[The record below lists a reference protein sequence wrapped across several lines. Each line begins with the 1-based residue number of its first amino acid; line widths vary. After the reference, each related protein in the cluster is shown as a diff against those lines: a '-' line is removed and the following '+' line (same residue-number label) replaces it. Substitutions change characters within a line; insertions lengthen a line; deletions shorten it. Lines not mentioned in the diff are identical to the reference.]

1 MKKLLIALTFFLG
14 LQNVNSQQ
22 DYQFTH
28 YMFDNLSFNPGY
40 AGITKSICATM
51 LFRQQWSG
59 FNGSPTTGLINV
71 HAPVQFLRGGI
82 GLTYL
87 NDQLGFEKN
96 NIARLSYSYHQ
107 AIGVGELGIG
117 VSAGIVQKS
126 LNAQWITPDQGAGY
140 IPGTDPGIALGNA
153 SDMVPDFNF
162 GLFYRTNQLFMGIS
176 ATHLGGLEMT
186 SLNVKNVHHYW
197 ITAGY
202 NYDINP
208 EWRLRPSLLIKSD
221 AASTIMD
228 LNVNVLYKDMI
239 WAGATYRLGDAVAP
253 MLGYQHKFTN
263 SATLRIGYSYGITT
277 SQLGNYNNGT
287 HDIML
292 NYCFNLDKPPLLQ
305 KSKNP
310 RFL

>member
-1 MKKLLIALTFFLG
+1 MKKLLIALAFVFG

-40 AGITKSICATM
+40 AGLTQSICGTM
-51 LFRQQWSG
+51 IFRQQWSG
-59 FNGSPTTGLINV
+59 FNGSPTTGLVNV
-71 HAPVQFLRGGI
+71 HAPVQLLRGGI

-107 AIGVGELGIG
+107 AIGVGTLGIG

-126 LNAQWITPDQGAGY
+126 LNATWITPDQGAGY
-140 IPGTDPGIALGNA
+140 IDGTDPGIALSNA

-176 ATHLGGLEMT
+176 ATHLGGVEMDD
-186 SLNVKNVHHYW
+186 LNVKNVHHYW

-208 EWRLRPSLLIKSD
+208 EFKLRPSVLIKSD
-221 AASTIMD
+221 AASTILD
-228 LNVNVLYKDMI
+228 LNVNVLYNDMI
-239 WAGATYRLGDAVAP
+239 WAGATYRLGDAIAP
-253 MLGYQHKFTN
+253 MLGYQHKFDN

-292 NYCFNLDKPPLLQ
+292 NYCFNLEKPPLLQ